1 MAKNEDAIMTFKGD
15 EIIGMPTFAMIESF
29 IAEKGLFCEPKD
41 VLAYWENK
49 NWLTKKGTEPKTL
62 EAAINVYNGIA
73 TQREVRKRIKKE
85 KIKGKKEKR
94 EKEKEIYKSLKKFK
108 KTKSATLQT
117 QYIPYGEQL
126 LDERWKAF
134 RKFIFVVRGGKCE
147 TCCKTT
153 NLQVHHLHYIR
164 GAMAWEYN
172 CNEVIVLCKDCH
184 KKIHG
189 IE

>member
-1 MAKNEDAIMTFKGD
+1 MTFKGD

-49 NWLTKKGTEPKTL
+49 NLLTRKGTEPKTL

-94 EKEKEIYKSLKKFK
+94 EKEKELYKSLKKVK
-108 KTKSATLQT
+108 KNKISDSTNTIYTL
-117 QYIPYGEQL
+117 
-126 LDERWKAF
+126 W
-134 RKFIFVVRGGKCE
+134 
-147 TCCKTT
+147 
-153 NLQVHHLHYIR
+153 
-164 GAMAWEYN
+164 
-172 CNEVIVLCKDCH
+172 
-184 KKIHG
+184 
-189 IE
+189 